1 MPDFS
6 DNDNNL
12 PDPMSSAFT
21 RPSRAASS
29 SEPLSHRQE
38 HQNLRAVGLDSDR
51 ATQTS
56 GTFGLSLRQSQNG
69 RRGREVTES
78 TVTLL
83 LESSPSLEHLVFH
96 NIWEQTLP
104 AHQNKWT
111 QLKHISLSSQG
122 DDFNHVEVDREG
134 GFPQTFLQNAASS
147 LEHLNFK
154 GIPLSWYRGKAP
166 HLPQLKTLRMGGAFE
181 DNGSF
186 PILWIGPDIPY
197 LDVELVALEKGR
209 WEDLRTYGHT

>member
-56 GTFGLSLRQSQNG
+56 GTFGLSLRQSH
-69 RRGREVTES
+69 T
-78 TVTLL
+78 
-83 LESSPSLEHLVFH
+83 P
-96 NIWEQTLP
+96 I
-104 AHQNKWT
+104 
-111 QLKHISLSSQG
+111 LSS
-122 DDFNHVEVDREG
+122 
-134 GFPQTFLQNAASS
+134 NA
-147 LEHLNFK
+147 NFK
-154 GIPLSWYRGKAP
+154 I
-166 HLPQLKTLRMGGAFE
+166 
-181 DNGSF
+181 
-186 PILWIGPDIPY
+186 
-197 LDVELVALEKGR
+197 
-209 WEDLRTYGHT
+209 